1 MCIEAE
7 AEGKLAYSFSVCRA
21 GTCIVFYQ
29 LLDSVKL
36 RPCGDV
42 VATVVQLA
50 DFIMLDM
57 VPFVV
62 VPVTDGQRV
71 STWEKRV
78 TWSCWCRQVSFYTYR
93 CPNLGNLLILRD
105 PNIFLEPLNPQL
117 DTNAV
122 TV

>member
-7 AEGKLAYSFSVCRA
+7 ADGKPAHHFSVCRA
-21 GTCIVFYQ
+21 GTCIVLHQ
-29 LLDSVKL
+29 LLYSVKL
-36 RPCGDV
+36 RPRGDV

-50 DFIMLDM
+50 DFIMLDV

-71 STWEKRV
+71 STWEKRGM
-78 TWSCWCRQVSFYTYR
+78 WSCWCRQVSVYT
-93 CPNLGNLLILRD
+93 CNLLIFRD

-117 DTNAV
+117 DTDAV
-122 TV
+122 TVQNDGV